1 MNNYKNYLINKS
13 DKINHFYK
21 MTGIPAVL
29 NTSLNLHGD
38 PISSSLEDVINTFKV
53 SGLKYLY
60 LEDQY
65 LIEKK
70 YLNKQLFW
78 KKLIK

>member
-1 MNNYKNYLINKS
+1 MMLDKHYLYHRFLQHNHDIIYFYS
-13 DKINHFYK
+13 IKINHFYK
-21 MTGIPAVL
+21 ITGIPAVL

-70 YLNKQLFW
+70 
-78 KKLIK
+78 